1 MNQLESMAIEKECI
15 EERQNTEVLKQNF
28 KEIIP
33 INNYSEFNSV
43 QDITKSYLDKKEKI
57 YTQKFKIKQKIER
70 LTVKLVLMH

>member
-43 QDITKSYLDKKEKI
+43 QDITKSYLDRKEKI
-57 YTQKFKIKQKIER
+57 YIQKFKIKQKIER